1 MQIKTMSNSH
11 TWVNKLSDDQGQL
24 SFNPEVLED
33 GVCRH
38 GTHDESA
45 HLEGASP
52 VVN

>member
-1 MQIKTMSNSH
+1 MQIKTMRNSH

-24 SFNPEVLED
+24 SFNPDVLED
-33 GVCRH
+33 GVYRH
-38 GTHDESA
+38 DTHDESA